1 MPLDAARGESAL
13 VTGAGRRIGRVLALE
28 AARAGYDVVVH
39 HHHSAEEAE
48 AVAEEVRGL
57 GRHAVTAAADLADA
71 ASADVLTRAG
81 TALGPLTLL
90 INSASLF
97 MDDAV
102 GALDAALFDAHQAIN
117 LRAPVLLAQAL
128 AAALPTGKRGLVVNI
143 IDQRVLKPDPS
154 FFSYSLSKAGL
165 HWATRTLAQAL
176 APSVRVNGIGPGP
189 TLPSIHQA
197 PGEFEAEAQASLLAR
212 PVTPQALA
220 EALRYLIDAE
230 FVTGQ
235 MIAVDSG
242 QHLSF
247 GALP

>member
-1 MPLDAARGESAL
+1 MALTAARNETAL

-28 AARAGYDVVVH
+28 AARAGYDVVIH
-39 HHHSAEEAE
+39 HRDSADEAE
-48 AVAEEVRGL
+48 AVAEEVRAL
-57 GRHAVTAAADLADA
+57 GRHAVTAAADLADPA
-71 ASADVLTRAG
+71 ALEGLVRSAVS
-81 TALGPLTLL
+81 LGPFTLL
-90 INSASLF
+90 VNSASLF

-102 GALDAALFDAHQAIN
+102 GALAPALFDAHQAIN
-117 LRAPVLLAQAL
+117 LRAPVLLAEGL
-128 AAALPTGKRGLVVNI
+128 AKALPAGKRGLAVNL

-154 FFSYSLSKAGL
+154 FFSYALSKAGL
-165 HWATRTLAQAL
+165 YWATKTLAQAL
-176 APSVRVNGIGPGP
+176 APAVRVNGIGPGP

-197 PGEFEAEAQASLLAR
+197 PGEFEAEAQASLLAK

-220 EALRYLIDAE
+220 QALRYLIDAE

-247 GALP
+247 GHP

>member
-1 MPLDAARGESAL
+1 MALTAARGESAL

-39 HHHSAEEAE
+39 HHRSADEAE
-48 AVAEEVRGL
+48 GVAEEVRAL

-71 ASADVLTRAG
+71 SSLAGLTRA
-81 TALGPLTLL
+81 AVSLGPLTLL
-90 INSASLF
+90 VNSASLF

-102 GALDAALFDAHQAIN
+102 GALDAGLFDTHQAVN
-117 LRAPVLLAQAL
+117 LRAPVLLAEAL
-128 AAALPTGKRGLVVNI
+128 AAALPTGKRGLVVNL
-143 IDQRVLKPDPS
+143 IDQRVLRPDPS
-154 FFSYSLSKAGL
+154 FFSYALSKAGL
-165 HWATRTLAQAL
+165 YWATRTLAQAL
-176 APSVRVNGIGPGP
+176 APAVRVNAIGPGP

-220 EALRYLIDAE
+220 QALRYLIDAE

-247 GALP
+247 ANP

>member
-1 MPLDAARGESAL
+1 
-13 VTGAGRRIGRVLALE
+13 
-28 AARAGYDVVVH
+28 
-39 HHHSAEEAE
+39 
-48 AVAEEVRGL
+48 
-57 GRHAVTAAADLADA
+57 
-71 ASADVLTRAG
+71 
-81 TALGPLTLL
+81 
-90 INSASLF
+90 

-102 GALDAALFDAHQAIN
+102 GALDPALFDAHQAIN
-117 LRAPVLLAQAL
+117 LRAPVLLAEAL
-128 AAALPTGKRGLVVNI
+128 AAALPTGKRGLVVNV
-143 IDQRVLKPDPS
+143 IDQRVLRPDPS
-154 FFSYSLSKAGL
+154 FFSYALSKAGL

-176 APSVRVNGIGPGP
+176 APTVRVNGIGPGP

-220 EALRYLIDAE
+220 QALRYLIDAE

-247 GALP
+247 GAAT

>member
-1 MPLDAARGESAL
+1 MVLTAARNETAL

-28 AARAGYDVVVH
+28 AAKAGFDVLIH
-39 HHHSAEEAE
+39 HHQSADEAE
-48 AVAEEVRGL
+48 GVAEEVRGL

-71 ASADVLTRAG
+71 AALAGLTRA
-81 TALGPLTLL
+81 AISLGPLTLL
-90 INSASLF
+90 VNSASLF

-102 GALDAALFDAHQAIN
+102 GALDPALFDAHQAIN
-117 LRAPVLLAQAL
+117 LRAPVLLAEAL
-128 AAALPTGKRGLVVNI
+128 AAALPRGKRGLVINM
-143 IDQRVLKPDPS
+143 IDQRVLRPDPT
-154 FFSYSLSKAGL
+154 FFSYALSKASL
-165 HWATRTLAQAL
+165 YWATKTLAQAL

-220 EALRYLIDAE
+220 QALRYLIDAE

-247 GALP
+247 GTQP